1 MTSGYTLEQLSVDQ
15 SVEYRKVVTQSDV
28 QVFAEV
34 TGDTNPVHLDADY
47 AATTSFGQTIAH
59 GMLTAG
65 FISAAIGTQLPGPG
79 CIYLE
84 QTLKFRAPVFIG
96 QEVVTT
102 ITVTDI
108 NERRRRATLKTVCEC
123 EGKVVVTG
131 EATIMLPA
139 VTS

>member
-1 MTSGYTLEQLSVDQ
+1 MNSGFTLEELTLDQ
-15 SVEYRKVVTQSDV
+15 TVEYRKTVTQQDV
-28 QVFAEV
+28 HAFAEV

-47 AATTSFGQTIAH
+47 AATTSFGQPIAH

-84 QTLKFRAPVFIG
+84 QTLKFRSPVFIG
-96 QEVVTT
+96 QEVVTKV
-102 ITVTDI
+102 TVADI
-108 NERRRRATLKTVCEC
+108 NERRRRVTLKTVCEC

-131 EATIMLPA
+131 EATMMLPA
-139 VTS
+139 AK

>member
-1 MTSGYTLEQLSVDQ
+1 MTSGFTFEELSIDQ
-15 SVEYRKVVTQSDV
+15 SVEYRKTVTESDV
-28 QVFAEV
+28 QAFAEV

-47 AATTSFGQTIAH
+47 AASTSFGQPIAH

-84 QTLKFRAPVFIG
+84 QSLKFRSPVFIG
-96 QEVVTT
+96 QEVITT
-102 ITVTDI
+102 VTVTDM
-108 NERRRRATLKTVCEC
+108 NERRRRATLKTICEC
-123 EGKVVVTG
+123 DGKVVVSG

-139 VTS
+139 KA

>member
-1 MTSGYTLEQLSVDQ
+1 MTTSYTLEQLSIDQ
-15 SVEYRKVVTQSDV
+15 SIEYRKYVTEADV
-28 QVFAEV
+28 HAFADI
-34 TGDTNPVHLDADY
+34 TGDNNPVHLDAEY
-47 AATTSFGQTIAH
+47 AAATSFGKPIAH

-65 FISAAIGTQLPGPG
+65 FISAAIGTRLPGPG

-102 ITVTDI
+102 VKVTDI
-108 NERRRRATLKTVCEC
+108 NTRRRRATLKTVCEC

-139 VTS
+139 AV